1 MLFNISWLEWLGYL
15 SSVIVAI
22 SLTMSS
28 IIKLRLLN
36 LVGGIAFAVYG
47 FMIGSL
53 PVGFLNTFIVCVNI
67 FYLYKIYAKK
77 DVFKLLKINFSD
89 SYLNYYLDYN
99 KNEIKQFFPGFTL
112 VNLSDEKEN
121 VLIFS
126 LLRDEVIA
134 GVFIGI
140 KSNNTLTVVLDYVSA
155 PYRDLKPGEFLY
167 HQNNAFFME
176 NEIHRIEISSDN
188 EDHINYLKK
197 MNFKLEQNG
206 IYSLSTI

>member
-28 IIKLRLLN
+28 IIKLRWLN
-36 LVGGIAFAVYG
+36 LVGGIAFAFYG

-53 PVGFLNTFIVCVNI
+53 PVGFLNSFIVCVNI
-67 FYLYKIYAKK
+67 YYLIKIYAKK
-77 DVFKLLKINFSD
+77 EAFKLLKINFSD

-99 KNEIKQFFPGFTL
+99 KNEIKQFFPAFTL

-126 LLRDEVIA
+126 LLRDEVMA
-134 GVFIGI
+134 GIFIGI
-140 KSNNTLTVVLDYVSA
+140 KNNNTLTVVLDYVSA

-167 HQNNAFFME
+167 QHNKPFYAE
-176 NEIHRIEISSDN
+176 NKIHRIEISTDN
-188 EDHINYLKK
+188 EHHINYLKK
-197 MNFKLEQNG
+197 MNFNLEQNG
-206 IYSLSTI
+206 MYSLELK